1 MSERCEYDF
10 KNNILYI
17 YRNDRNI
24 ARYFPDRDEM
34 ELAPSEYSIEVIEEH
49 VEFETF
55 ETEASAD

>member
-17 YRNDRNI
+17 YRNGRNI

-49 VEFETF
+49 VESETF